1 MRVRRRSIPRGS
13 VRRAT
18 ALWWPRRSPTWGAA
32 NSASHPAGS
41 PGAARASRRG
51 GRPPTSRY
59 SSVPSWTPPSRFG
72 RRSAVTWPASSPP
85 SARTPRG
92 DLPRPPPLPRSPGMT
107 SYITGRIERMPASI
121 TTLDEAADAVL
132 ELSRSGRDEL
142 VVTPNTDHF
151 VRWKHS
157 GAFRR
162 YYGRASLVV
171 LDGTPLVWLARW
183 YGHRSASRVT
193 GIDLF
198 TEVCRRAALEGAPV
212 ALIGG
217 RPGVGDRAA
226 AELQHRFPG
235 LQLPVVV
242 APEPDELADDAY
254 LARLSAT
261 LRAAEVRIVA
271 LCLGSPKQEEVRE
284 RLLEVGGTGAVCLGV
299 GAAIDFLAGE
309 IPRAP
314 LLVQRLGLEWAHRLS
329 REPGRLWR
337 RYLGD
342 ALRVLPSVVAALRY
356 RLRHASR

>member
-1 MRVRRRSIPRGS
+1 
-13 VRRAT
+13 
-18 ALWWPRRSPTWGAA
+18 
-32 NSASHPAGS
+32 
-41 PGAARASRRG
+41 
-51 GRPPTSRY
+51 
-59 SSVPSWTPPSRFG
+59 
-72 RRSAVTWPASSPP
+72 
-85 SARTPRG
+85 
-92 DLPRPPPLPRSPGMT
+92 MT

-121 TTLDEAADAVL
+121 TTLDEAAEAVL

-157 GAFRR
+157 GEFRR

-171 LDGTPLVWLARW
+171 LDGAPLVWLARS
-183 YGHRSASRVT
+183 YGHRTASRVT

-226 AELQHRFPG
+226 AELQQRFAG
-235 LQLPVVV
+235 LQVPVVV
-242 APEPDELADDAY
+242 SPEPAELADDAY
-254 LARLSAT
+254 LARLSST
-261 LRAAEVRIVA
+261 LRTADVRIVA

-284 RLLEVGGTGAVCLGV
+284 RLLVVGGTGAVCLGV
-299 GAAIDFLAGE
+299 GAAVDFLAGE

-314 LLVQRLGLEWAHRLS
+314 LVVQRLGLEWAHRLS

-342 ALRVLPSVVAALRY
+342 AVRVLPSVVAALRY
-356 RLRHASR
+356 RVRRAVR